1 MLVEVS
7 LKSFQL
13 LAQLPSAKIVEHY
26 NDAAPVVEL
35 GDNKRYYCSIVNLEC
50 MDSTNELRC
59 FSHRDI
65 LVRLGISINNSII
78 YSSYNSKF

>member
-13 LAQLPSAKIVEHY
+13 LAQLPSAKIVEKY
-26 NDAAPVVEL
+26 YDSAPVVEL
-35 GDNKRYYCSIVNLEC
+35 GDNKRYFSYAVNLEC
-50 MDSTNELRC
+50 MNESRC
-59 FSHRDI
+59 SRFT
-65 LVRLGISINNSII
+65 RLEQLEMLGVHVNNNRI